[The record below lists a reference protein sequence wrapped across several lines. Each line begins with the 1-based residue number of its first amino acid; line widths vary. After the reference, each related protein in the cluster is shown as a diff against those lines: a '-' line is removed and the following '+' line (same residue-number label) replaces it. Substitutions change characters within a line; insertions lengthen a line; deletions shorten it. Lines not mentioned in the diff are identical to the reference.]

1 MQRAKNDHLL
11 GEALV
16 YAVLLGQAQLLVLE
30 ALDAVVEAGGRRIK
44 EVLGA

>member
-1 MQRAKNDHLL
+1 LL

-16 YAVLLGQAQLLVLE
+16 YAVLFGKAELLVLE
-30 ALDAVVEAGGRRIK
+30 ALDAVVEAGSRRIE